1 MYVHKCQ
8 KSNVKKLTSG
18 IFSDKLSMTKFL
30 AQIIKPESGLALPL
44 LGFLILVP
52 PIKIDLCL
60 PELLGSSSK
69 KYDRL
74 FMGKQSLVD
83 KASH

>member
-18 IFSDKLSMTKFL
+18 IFSDKLSMTIFS
-30 AQIIKPESGLALPL
+30 AQVTKPESRLVPPL
-44 LGFLILVP
+44 LGLLILVP